1 MGSSISKDSVV
12 VAGENQVASEFLDD
26 ETILLDI
33 YGGDYYGL
41 NPVGARI
48 LSIVETPTPVADIVK
63 TLLKEYDLEENVCLR
78 EVLDFLGELAE
89 RQLVEIRDEA
99 P

>member
-1 MGSSISKDSVV
+1 MGISISKNSVV
-12 VAGENQVASEFLDD
+12 VAGENQVSTEFLDD
-26 ETILLDI
+26 ETMVLDI
-33 YGGDYYGL
+33 YGGAYYGL

-63 TLLKEYDLEENVCLR
+63 TLLEEYDLEEDVCLR
-78 EVLDFLGELAE
+78 EVVDFLGELAE